1 MRRWSGGEPGHLGQA
16 LGLEGLDLVG
26 MAQRQADVVEAVD
39 QAVLAEG
46 LDVERQFGAVGLITT
61 CRGRS
66 TVSW

>member
-1 MRRWSGGEPGHLGQA
+1 
-16 LGLEGLDLVG
+16 

-46 LDVERQFGAVGLITT
+46 LHLERQFGAVGLTT
-61 CRGRS
+61 TWRGRS